1 MTVTTGAFGNDTI
14 TVDQMVKDPTYIQG
28 QILENMDRAFL
39 EAGIFRNGGTND
51 GVVAFHEAAAPFL
64 DTDAEDVAEFA
75 EIPLGAVED
84 GKLRSVIGHKIAKGV
99 SISLEMREYNKIDR
113 VSQNVTALQNTMVS
127 SSVKATLKAF
137 DAAKVPVL
145 TVADPFDSAAAN
157 PIGVFRTAKR
167 MISQAKTDDNR
178 LFGYK
183 PDTMVIS
190 ESALEAAIDHEQTQ
204 KFFRGNLANENPLYL
219 GTTPN
224 ELSGLRIVTSA
235 WLEEDEI
242 YVMESQKAGFYSD
255 SIPLTVTELY
265 APNGDN
271 GYGGTTQSW
280 RADAFRTRIIAVDNP
295 KAVVKIENA
304 LGEL

>member
-1 MTVTTGAFGNDTI
+1 M
-14 TVDQMVKDPTYIQG
+14 
-28 QILENMDRAFL
+28 
-39 EAGIFRNGGTND
+39 
-51 GVVAFHEAAAPFL
+51 
-64 DTDAEDVAEFA
+64 
-75 EIPLGAVED
+75 ED

-137 DAAKVPVL
+137 DAANVPVL

-157 PIGVFRTAKR
+157 PIGIFRTAKR

-183 PDTMVIS
+183 PDTMIIS

-219 GTTPN
+219 GITPT

>member
-39 EAGIFRNGGTND
+39 EAGIFRNGGTNE

-64 DTDAEDVAEFA
+64 DGDAEDVAEFA

-137 DAAKVPVL
+137 DAANVPVL

-157 PIGVFRTAKR
+157 PIGIFRTAKR

-183 PDTMVIS
+183 PDTMIIS

-219 GTTPN
+219 GITPT

>member
-28 QILENMDRAFL
+28 QILENMDRSFL
-39 EAGIFRNGGTND
+39 EAGIFRNGGTNE

-64 DTDAEDVAEFA
+64 DGDAEDVAEFA

-137 DAAKVPVL
+137 DAANVPVL

-157 PIGVFRTAKR
+157 PIGIFRTAKR

-183 PDTMVIS
+183 PDTMIIS

-219 GTTPN
+219 GITPN

-255 SIPLTVTELY
+255 SMPLTVTELY